1 VKLYSYF
8 RSSSA
13 WRVRVVLAHKN
24 IPYEYV
30 SVNLAPDALGQE
42 SAAYSSVNPMRQV
55 PTLEWTEGDNVIRLT
70 QSVAIVEYLEET
82 RPVPPLLP
90 KDPVLRGYV
99 RRAVELVNSGIQ
111 PLQNSTTLAR
121 VREIGTESDVT
132 QWAED
137 AMSRGFEALEAH
149 ARNVGRSFS
158 VGEQLSL
165 ADVYLVP
172 QLYNARRFG
181 IDVAR
186 YPRLLEIEGNLT
198 SLPVFAK
205 AHPDVQPDS
214 PRARGKATP

>member
-1 VKLYSYF
+1 MKLYSYF

-13 WRVRVVLAHKN
+13 WRVRTVLAYKN

-30 SVNLAPDALGQE
+30 SVNLAPDSLGQD

-55 PTLEWTEGDNVIRLT
+55 PTLEWTEGDHVIRLT

-82 RPVPPLLP
+82 RPLPHLLP
-90 KDPVLRGYV
+90 KDPVLRAHV

-111 PLQNSTTLAR
+111 PLQNSKTLAQ

-132 QWAED
+132 EWAES
-137 AMSRGFEALEAH
+137 AMSRGFEALETH
-149 ARNVGRSFS
+149 ARTIGRSFS
-158 VGEQLSL
+158 VGDQLSL

-181 IDVAR
+181 IDLVR
-186 YPRLLEIEGNLT
+186 YPRLLEIEENLT
-198 SLPVFAK
+198 SLPAFVK
-205 AHPDVQPDS
+205 AHPDVQPDA
-214 PRARGKATP
+214 PRQHGKGTP